1 MLNSFQKKQS
11 LFLVPGGGNM
21 HLVDSVKKSKDVK
34 YTSFF
39 MSNLHAFLPGS
50 TFSRIN
56 GNLGI
61 CLVTSGPGSTNV
73 LTSVV
78 GAWIESIPLIII
90 SGQVKTKRLTKKFKV
105 RQTGPQ
111 EVDIVSMV
119 KKITKYSKTIKKSK
133 NILYELEK
141 LINARL
147 VKGKGLYGWIYH
159 LIYKLKK

>member
-1 MLNSFQKKQS
+1 M
-11 LFLVPGGGNM
+11 
-21 HLVDSVKKSKDVK
+21 
-34 YTSFF
+34 
-39 MSNLHAFLPGS
+39 
-50 TFSRIN
+50 
-56 GNLGI
+56 
-61 CLVTSGPGSTNV
+61 
-73 LTSVV
+73 V
-78 GAWIESIPLIII
+78 GAWIEFIPLIII
-90 SGQVKTKRLTKKFKV
+90 SGQVKTKDLTKKFKV